1 MRLLGVLRGPS
12 DPEQRLLSIMTLVNM
27 AGSGLYFAAGTLYLT
42 RSAGMTPAQV
52 GLGLTL
58 GGLCGLVGGVV
69 IGDQADRRGA
79 REVVIAAM
87 LVEAVAACA
96 LIAVHS
102 TVTLAL
108 VAGVAATAG
117 AGNGSGRGALIGLVA
132 KEGEGAK
139 LRSYLRAV
147 TNVGLA
153 IGTLGAALV
162 LALDTRAAYVGMLI
176 ADALSFV
183 VAAAVVTRLP
193 RRAPTRARA
202 AADADADTA
211 ADLRWL
217 ALRDKPYLALTLSA
231 AVASLQYEVPIVVLP
246 LWVTL
251 HTHAPRWSSALLFLI
266 AALLVAALQVPATRS
281 IDGPRTAARVVLR
294 SGPVFLVAW
303 ALIALSSGAAAG
315 VALALL
321 IVAIVIHSLA
331 EVWQAGGMF
340 ELSFSLAQPEAQGQY
355 QGVFGLSMGIT
366 EAVGPVLL
374 IGLCI
379 TWGSPGWLVLGAIVT
394 VAGFACARIERWSAT
409 RRTATV
415 PA

>member
-1 MRLLGVLRGPS
+1 MRLFTVLRGPS
-12 DPEQRLLSIMTLVNM
+12 DPEQRLLAIMTLVNM

-42 RSAGMTPAQV
+42 RSAGMSPAEV

-79 REVVIAAM
+79 REVVIVAM

-96 LIAVHS
+96 LIAVHN
-102 TVTLAL
+102 VVALAL
-108 VAGVAATAG
+108 VAGVAAIAG

-153 IGTLGAALV
+153 IGSLGAALV
-162 LALDTRAAYVGMLI
+162 LALDARGAYVGMLI

-183 VAAAVVTRLP
+183 LAAAIVARLP
-193 RRAPTRARA
+193 RRAPTRTA
-202 AADADADTA
+202 ADTA
-211 ADLRWL
+211 PEDRRWL
-217 ALRDKPYLALTLSA
+217 ALGDKPYLALTLSA
-231 AVASLQYEVPIVVLP
+231 AIASLQYEVPIVVLP

-251 HTHAPRWSSALLFLI
+251 HTHAPRWSAAVLFLL

-281 IDGPRTAARVVLR
+281 IDGPRSAARMVLR

-321 IVAIVIHSLA
+321 VVAIAVHSLA

-340 ELSFSLAQPEAQGQY
+340 ELSFALARPEAQGQY

-366 EAVGPVLL
+366 EAVGPALL

-379 TWGSPGWLVLGAIVT
+379 TWGQPGWLVLGAIVT
-394 VAGFACARIERWSAT
+394 LAGFACARIERWAAVRSA
-409 RRTATV
+409 APV

>member
-1 MRLLGVLRGPS
+1 MRLPTVLRGPS
-12 DPEQRLLSIMTLVNM
+12 DPEQRLMAVMTLVNM

-42 RSAGMTPAQV
+42 RSAGMSPAQV

-79 REVVIAAM
+79 REVVIVAM

-102 TVTLAL
+102 TVALAL

-153 IGTLGAALV
+153 VGTLGAALV
-162 LALDTRAAYVGMLI
+162 LALDTREGYVGMLI

-193 RRAPTRARA
+193 RRAPTRV
-202 AADADADTA
+202 AADAAPD
-211 ADLRWL
+211 DLRWL

-251 HTHAPRWSSALLFLI
+251 HTHAPRWSSAVLFLI

-281 IDGPRTAARVVLR
+281 IDGPRAAARLVLR

-321 IVAIVIHSLA
+321 VVAITIHSLA

-340 ELSFSLAQPEAQGQY
+340 ELSFALAQPEAQGQY

-394 VAGFACARIERWSAT
+394 VAGVACARIERWSAT

-415 PA
+415 PV

>member
-1 MRLLGVLRGPS
+1 MRMLHLLRGPS
-12 DPEQRLLSIMTLVNM
+12 DHEQRLLAIMTLVNM

-42 RSAGMTPAQV
+42 RSAGMSPGEV

-79 REVVIAAM
+79 REVVIVAM
-87 LVEAVAACA
+87 LVEAAAACL

-102 TVTLAL
+102 VVALAL
-108 VAGVAATAG
+108 VAGVAAIGG
-117 AGNGSGRGALIGLVA
+117 AGSGSGRGALIGVVA
-132 KEGEGAK
+132 NEGEGAK

-162 LALDTRAAYVGMLI
+162 LALDSRPAYVAMLVG
-176 ADALSFV
+176 DALSFV
-183 VAAAVVTRLP
+183 VAAAVVARLP
-193 RRAPTRARA
+193 RRAATRVA
-202 AADADADTA
+202 AGATPDDK
-211 ADLRWL
+211 RWL
-217 ALRDKPYLALTLSA
+217 ALRDRPYLALTLSA

-251 HTHAPRWSSALLFLI
+251 HTHAPRWSAAVLFLI

-281 IDGPRTAARVVLR
+281 IDGPRSAARMVLR

-303 ALIALSSGAAAG
+303 SLIALSSGATVG
-315 VALALL
+315 VAVALL
-321 IVAIVIHSLA
+321 VAAIAIHSLA

-340 ELSFSLAQPEAQGQY
+340 ELSFALARPEAQGQY

-366 EAVGPVLL
+366 EAVGPALL

-379 TWGSPGWLVLGAIVT
+379 TWGRPGWLVLGAIVT
-394 VAGFACARIERWSAT
+394 LAGFVCARIERWSAA
-409 RRTATV
+409 RREV
-415 PA
+415 PVAA

>member
-1 MRLLGVLRGPS
+1 MRLLTLLRGPS
-12 DPEQRLLSIMTLVNM
+12 DPEQRLMAIMTLVNM

-42 RSAGMTPAQV
+42 RSAGMSPAEV

-79 REVVIAAM
+79 REVVIVAM

-102 TVTLAL
+102 VVALAL
-108 VAGVAATAG
+108 VAGVAAIAG

-153 IGTLGAALV
+153 IGSLGAALV
-162 LALDTRAAYVGMLI
+162 LTLDTRGAYVGMLI

-183 VAAAVVTRLP
+183 LAAAVVARLP
-193 RRAPTRARA
+193 RRPPTR
-202 AADADADTA
+202 TA
-211 ADLRWL
+211 AGDGEHDAQRWL
-217 ALRDKPYLALTLSA
+217 ALRDKPYLALTFSA
-231 AVASLQYEVPIVVLP
+231 AIASLQYEVPIVVLP

-251 HTHAPRWSSALLFLI
+251 HTHAPRWSAAVLFLI

-281 IDGPRTAARVVLR
+281 IDGPRSAARMVLR
-294 SGPVFLVAW
+294 SGPVFLAAW
-303 ALIALSSGAAAG
+303 ALIALSAGAGAG

-321 IVAIVIHSLA
+321 IAAIAIHSLA

-340 ELSFSLAQPEAQGQY
+340 ELSFALARPEAQGQY

-366 EAVGPVLL
+366 EAVGPALL

-379 TWGSPGWLVLGAIVT
+379 TWGQPGWLVLGAIVT
-394 VAGFACARIERWSAT
+394 LAGFACARIERWAAV
-409 RRTATV
+409 RRVAPV

>member
-1 MRLLGVLRGPS
+1 MRIFGVLRGPS

-42 RSAGMTPAQV
+42 RSAGLTPAQV

-69 IGDQADRRGA
+69 IGDQADRHGA
-79 REVVIAAM
+79 REVVIVAT

-96 LIAVHS
+96 LIAVQS
-102 TVTLAL
+102 VVALAL
-108 VAGVAATAG
+108 VAGVAAVAG

-132 KEGEGAK
+132 KDGEGAK
-139 LRSYLRAV
+139 LRGYLRAV

-153 IGTLGAALV
+153 IGTIGAAVV
-162 LALDTRAAYVGMLI
+162 LALDTRAAYVGMLV

-183 VAAAVVTRLP
+183 VAAAIVWRLP
-193 RRAPTRARA
+193 RRAPTRA
-202 AADADADTA
+202 AADATAD
-211 ADLRWL
+211 DDKRWI
-217 ALRDKPYLALTLSA
+217 ALRDKHYLALTLSA

-251 HTHAPRWSSALLFLI
+251 HTHAPRWSAAVLFLI

-281 IDGPRTAARVVLR
+281 IDGARSAARMVLR

-303 ALIALSSGAAAG
+303 ALIALSSGASAG
-315 VALALL
+315 VALTLL
-321 IVAIVIHSLA
+321 VVAIVIHSLA

-340 ELSFSLAQPEAQGQY
+340 ELSFALAQPEAQGQY

-366 EAVGPVLL
+366 EAAGPALL

-379 TWGSPGWLVLGAIVT
+379 TWGQPGWFVLGAIVT
-394 VAGFACARIERWSAT
+394 LAGVACARIERWSAAG
-409 RRTATV
+409 REVAV
-415 PA
+415 V

>member
-1 MRLLGVLRGPS
+1 MRVPALLRGPE
-12 DPEQRLLSIMTLVNM
+12 DPEQRLMAAMTLVNM

-42 RSAGMTPAQV
+42 RSAGMSPAQV

-87 LVEAVAACA
+87 LAEAVAVCL

-102 TVTLAL
+102 TLALAL
-108 VAGVAATAG
+108 VAGLAAVAG
-117 AGNGSGRGALIGLVA
+117 AGNGSGRGALIGVVA
-132 KEGEGAK
+132 QEGEGSK

-147 TNVGLA
+147 TNLGLA

-162 LALDTRAAYVGMLI
+162 LVLDTRGAYVGMLL

-183 VAAAVVTRLP
+183 VAAGIVARLP
-193 RRAPTRARA
+193 RRAPTRTRTDD
-202 AADADADTA
+202 DAK
-211 ADLRWL
+211 RWL
-217 ALRDKPYLALTLSA
+217 ALRDRPYLALTLAA
-231 AVASLQYEVPIVVLP
+231 AVASLQYEVPIIILP
-246 LWVTL
+246 LWITL
-251 HTHAPRWSSALLFLI
+251 HTHAPRWSAALLFLI

-281 IDGPRTAARVVLR
+281 IDGPRSAARMVLR
-294 SGPVFLVAW
+294 SGPVFVVAW
-303 ALIALSSGAAAG
+303 ALIALSAGASAG
-315 VALALL
+315 LALALL
-321 IVAIVIHSLA
+321 VAAVVIHSLA

-340 ELSFSLAQPEAQGQY
+340 ELSFALAQPEAQGQY
-355 QGVFGLSMGIT
+355 QGVFGLSMGIC

-379 TWGSPGWLVLGAIVT
+379 TWGQPGWFVLGAIVT
-394 VAGFACARIERWSAT
+394 LAGAVCARVERWSAA
-409 RRTATV
+409 RRA
-415 PA
+415 PAIAA